1 MKKFNCAC
9 IDSLTGHE
17 MVLADASYNNVCFYI
32 ENQLNEKIKETASD
46 YRTNRTTIHTANKIF
61 IYDENRGYLLV
72 S

>member
-9 IDSLTGHE
+9 VDSLTGYE
-17 MVLADASYNNVCFYI
+17 MILSDASYNNACFYI
-32 ENQLNEKIKETASD
+32 ENQLGEEIKKITSN
-46 YRTNRTTIHTANKIF
+46 YRTNRTTIHTTNKIF

>member
-9 IDSLTGHE
+9 VDSLTGYE
-17 MVLADASYNNVCFYI
+17 MVLADASYNNACFYI
-32 ENQLNEKIKETASD
+32 ENQLGAEIKKITSD
-46 YRTNRTTIHTANKIF
+46 YHTNRTTVYTANKTF

>member
-9 IDSLTGHE
+9 VDSLTGHE
-17 MVLADASYNNVCFYI
+17 MVLADASFNNACFYI
-32 ENQLNEKIKETASD
+32 EHQLNEEIKKITSD
-46 YRTNRTTIHTANKIF
+46 YQTNRSVVYTTNKIF

>member
-9 IDSLTGHE
+9 VDSLTGYE
-17 MVLADASYNNVCFYI
+17 MVLSDASYNNACFYI
-32 ENQLNEKIKETASD
+32 ENQLGEEIKKITSD
-46 YRTNRTTIHTANKIF
+46 YRTNRTIIHTANKIF

>member
-9 IDSLTGHE
+9 VDSLTGHE
-17 MVLADASYNNVCFYI
+17 MVLTNTSYNNACFYI

-46 YRTNRTTIHTANKIF
+46 YRTNRTTIYTTNKTF
-61 IYDENRGYLLV
+61 VYDENRGYLLV

>member
-9 IDSLTGHE
+9 VDSLIRYET
-17 MVLADASYNNVCFYI
+17 VLADASYNNACFYI
-32 ENQLNEKIKETASD
+32 ENQLGAEIKKTISD
-46 YRTNRTTIHTANKIF
+46 YYTNRTTIYTANKTF